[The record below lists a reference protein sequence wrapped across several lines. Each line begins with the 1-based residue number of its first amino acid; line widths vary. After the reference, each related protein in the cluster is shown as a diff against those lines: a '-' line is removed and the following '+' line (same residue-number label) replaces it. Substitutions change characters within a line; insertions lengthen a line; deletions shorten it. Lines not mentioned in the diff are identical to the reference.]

1 MKNKT
6 LLAEL
11 RIHESRPSVK
21 KYITLMEAYFS
32 EKFSETFV
40 NYLERKP
47 EEEVKLDLEQISKIL
62 GNDWVLRN
70 FF

>member
-1 MKNKT
+1 
-6 LLAEL
+6 
-11 RIHESRPSVK
+11 
-21 KYITLMEAYFS
+21 MEAYFS

-47 EEEVKLDLEQISKIL
+47 EEEVKLGLEQISKIF
-62 GNDWVLRN
+62 GKDWVLRN

>member
-1 MKNKT
+1 
-6 LLAEL
+6 
-11 RIHESRPSVK
+11 
-21 KYITLMEAYFS
+21 MEAYFS